1 MRIPLK
7 QSFGSDGQPGSYFD
21 IDKTDCPF
29 LVGHNMA
36 ATDTVLWSRV
46 LDRRRGPK
54 PPKLIV
60 VDPRKTT
67 TAVEADI
74 HLAPRVGTNVALL
87 NGLLHLVLAAG
98 HIDRTFIDQH
108 TVGFDA
114 LREVVKRYPPKHVE
128 AITGVPEALLREA
141 A

>member
-46 LDRRRGPK
+46 LDRRRGGR

-60 VDPRKTT
+60 VDPRTT
-67 TAVEADI
+67 MTAREADI

-87 NGLLHLVLAAG
+87 NGLLHLLIASG
-98 HIDRTFIDQH
+98 HIDRAFIQRH
-108 TVGFDA
+108 TVGFDK
-114 LREVVKRYPPKHVE
+114 LRETV
-128 AITGVPEALLREA
+128 
-141 A
+141 